1 MQLPPQSNCHR
12 LSSCNIFAALF
23 PPFNQAALVSFFW
36 EHSKIL
42 PVQRSEAKVN
52 IRSILPSILPR
63 CTWVSIQRSPTTPLF
78 CCSTHIKY
86 RARVMPS
93 LSLWRGQEP
102 LFLTLNLHAWRQPIW
117 AQVRQ
122 VKPTLKCNKNN
133 YGVSLTT
140 TKHAEIIHQS
150 TPQIRITSQYL
161 PIAQMTITSVRNKF
175 TRPTSPGAT
184 RATTSQ
190 RVPSKY
196 PADPTFR
203 WEICS
208 IPPPISN
215 NVPHNSGTTF

>member
-1 MQLPPQSNCHR
+1 MISRWCLDVIAGRTYNNTGICV
-12 LSSCNIFAALF
+12 A
-23 PPFNQAALVSFFW
+23 
-36 EHSKIL
+36 
-42 PVQRSEAKVN
+42 
-52 IRSILPSILPR
+52 
-63 CTWVSIQRSPTTPLF
+63 T
-78 CCSTHIKY
+78 
-86 RARVMPS
+86 
-93 LSLWRGQEP
+93 
-102 LFLTLNLHAWRQPIW
+102 LTLNLHACRQPIW

-175 TRPTSPGAT
+175 VQPTSPGAT

-208 IPPPISN
+208 IPPQ
-215 NVPHNSGTTF
+215 